1 MPNIP
6 ITSVTNALQPHNV
19 KAASSPS
26 EAQKNFASF
35 LKDSIDKVNET
46 QVKSDMMAQKL
57 ARGENMELH
66 EVMIASQM
74 ASITLT
80 ATMEIRNKV
89 IEAYQEVM
97 RMQV

>member
-1 MPNIP
+1 MSNIP
-6 ITSVTNALQPHNV
+6 ITSVANMLQSNNV
-19 KAASSPS
+19 KASSSPS
-26 EAQKNFASF
+26 EAQKNFGSF

-46 QVKSDMMAQKL
+46 QVRSDMMAQKL
-57 ARGENMELH
+57 ARGENVELH
-66 EVMIASQM
+66 EVMIASQK